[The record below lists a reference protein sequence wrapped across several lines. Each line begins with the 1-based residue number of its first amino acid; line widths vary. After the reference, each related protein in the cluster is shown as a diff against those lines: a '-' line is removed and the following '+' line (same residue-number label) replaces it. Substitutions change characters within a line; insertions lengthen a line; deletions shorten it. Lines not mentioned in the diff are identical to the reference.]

1 MTQIK
6 HMQLFF
12 VDPLNQSFLLAESD
26 SLSPKDSPVTHA
38 RSPSCTRCSLSHPHR
53 LLRDHAGH
61 SGRGAGIFA
70 PVEPTWGHQ
79 AASASPLLQGRQGL
93 QRPSDLPPAAQRHK
107 SKEGCKSWE
116 VLGLHPPWPHLP
128 CRALPALSCPNP
140 CRWAMSPPPSPCR
153 GVSRYLGHQLRLI
166 RVGSQGDFFRMS
178 RDSTSCICLPRTH

>member
-1 MTQIK
+1 MTQTK

-93 QRPSDLPPAAQRHK
+93 QRPSDLPPAATEAQKQRGLQ
-107 SKEGCKSWE
+107 E
-116 VLGLHPPWPHLP
+116 LGSTG
-128 CRALPALSCPNP
+128 AT
-140 CRWAMSPPPSPCR
+140 PPSAPPSLQGSSCTIMPQPLP
-153 GVSRYLGHQLRLI
+153 LGD
-166 RVGSQGDFFRMS
+166 VPATES
-178 RDSTSCICLPRTH
+178 LPRCEQVPRTSAEADSGGFPR